1 MDALNWRCGLG
12 YDVIRKNRES
22 LRDLKIQEL
31 LDSGCV
37 FLKEYPDYIISE
49 AGDIFSTLNRKVTKL
64 SPGRKSSGY
73 RFVGLRCGSGGKAKY
88 EMVHRLVAK
97 TFISNPDNKPEVN
110 HKDGDKDNNSVQ
122 NLEWALPK
130 ENINHAIKSGLINIE
145 RNCKLSAND
154 VISIYKS
161 TGKTYQN
168 IGKEYNVCA
177 QTVCNIKN
185 LKGAYGRWLIERGI
199 VRIEQ

>member
-12 YDVIRKNRES
+12 YDAIRKNRES

-31 LDSGCV
+31 LDSCCV

-49 AGDIFSTLNRKVTKL
+49 AGDIFSTLNRKVAKL
-64 SPGRKSSGY
+64 SPGRKASGY

-88 EMVHRLVAK
+88 EMAHRLVAK

-145 RNCKLSAND
+145 SNCKLSVND

-161 TGKTYQN
+161 TGKTYKN

-177 QTVCNIKN
+177 QTVCDIKN
-185 LKGAYGRWLIERGI
+185 LKGAYGRWLIEKGI
-199 VRIEQ
+199 AQCET

>member
-1 MDALNWRCGLG
+1 MKGVSALR
-12 YDVIRKNRES
+12 RK
-22 LRDLKIQEL
+22 
-31 LDSGCV
+31 
-37 FLKEYPDYIISE
+37 YIIS
-49 AGDIFSTLNRKVTKL
+49 AKARAWGGVTAILKQ
-64 SPGRKSSGY
+64 S
-73 RFVGLRCGSGGKAKY
+73 RFARCTT
-88 EMVHRLVAK
+88 E
-97 TFISNPDNKPEVN
+97 
-110 HKDGDKDNNSVQ
+110 Q
-122 NLEWALPK
+122 
-130 ENINHAIKSGLINIE
+130 IE